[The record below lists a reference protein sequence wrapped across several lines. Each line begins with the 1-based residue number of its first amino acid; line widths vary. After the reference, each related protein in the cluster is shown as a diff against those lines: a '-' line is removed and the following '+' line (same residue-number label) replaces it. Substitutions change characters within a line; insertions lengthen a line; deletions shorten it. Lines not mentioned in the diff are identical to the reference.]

1 MAEAGVMEPLSATWA
16 PVVYGRTA
24 VTDTWWQAMPENADD
39 SGWLV
44 TIVGTVF
51 AGGNQ
56 LDVRP
61 RFVLA
66 QNRVQRIVGVACRA
80 RLLND
85 QMCLDGQHRE
95 LSCFIG
101 WMTSRSAAPGP
112 GAVDGPVFAELQ
124 TSYAQWAKPVYDE
137 VMGAVWELPY
147 SPFRRPAVSHAAAAP
162 WGETVRDDLTEHVPR
177 PPSGLWPPSTWPN
190 LWAAALVTPDPFT
203 CVLGW
208 QQAMPAAIEA
218 TVTYLG
224 TADAPQRDAPL
235 APSLTVLRH
244 QKEPTTEVR
253 PGPVTEPRLIT
264 EPQLDAEPR
273 LATEPELDAQQDRIT
288 ALSWLTGRIRS
299 VPRRWKLAGIIA
311 TAALVLI
318 AVAVAVTRN
327 SPGRSTTITI
337 TVTVSRSADDWFVYR
352 HGVLAP
358 GQRIRAMALWAQIIP
373 ASSASCMTRLS
384 ATSPDATV
392 TPHRGQQFCVELAGS
407 PLSYGIAHVTSVTAA
422 NVEVEIS
429 TWQ

>member
-1 MAEAGVMEPLSATWA
+1 
-16 PVVYGRTA
+16 
-24 VTDTWWQAMPENADD
+24 MPEGADD

-44 TIVGTVF
+44 TIVGAVF

-56 LDVRP
+56 LDVSP

-80 RLLND
+80 RQLND

-101 WMTSRSAAPGP
+101 WMTSRPAEAGP
-112 GAVDGPVFAELQ
+112 GTADGPVFPELQ
-124 TSYAQWAKPVYDE
+124 ASYAQWAKPVYDE
-137 VMGAVWELPY
+137 VMGAVWELPS

-162 WGETVRDDLTEHVPR
+162 WGQTVRDDLAERVPR
-177 PPSGLWPPSTWPN
+177 PPGGLWPPSAWPD

-208 QQAMPAAIEA
+208 PQTMATAGEATA

-224 TADAPQRDAPL
+224 AADAPRRDAPL
-235 APSLTVLRH
+235 APSLTVLPH
-244 QKEPTTEVR
+244 QKAPLAEPA
-253 PGPVTEPRLIT
+253 PPTEPALPT
-264 EPQLDAEPR
+264 EPAPPAEPAR
-273 LATEPELDAQQDRIT
+273 PTEPAPT
-288 ALSWLTGRIRS
+288 ASPVQTPAWSWRSGRVLSL
-299 VPRRWKLAGIIA
+299 PRHWKLTGIIA
-311 TAALVLI
+311 AAALVII
-318 AVAVAVTRN
+318 AVVVAVTRN
-327 SPGRSTTITI
+327 SPARSTTI

-358 GQRIRAMALWAQIIP
+358 GQRIRAMAPWTQVIP
-373 ASSASCMTRLS
+373 ASSASCMTLLS
-384 ATSPDATV
+384 SASPDATV
-392 TPHRGQQFCVELAGS
+392 APHRGQELCVEFAGS

-429 TWQ
+429 TWR